1 MNGKKQKR
9 LSMKA
14 GNKHLSALRDT
25 ERSLI
30 RSFQCIKILRW
41 LRGWRRG
48 GGGEQKKYIIHPTT
62 SRGFL
67 LFYSPPPPP
76 PPPTHKKYISHPST
90 SMWFLFFYSPKPRS
104 QVLILIFLNWFT
116 EHSCAYLYFLRCENH
131 FPLVENSVSDNNRD
145 NSLNSFKRRK
155 NYKKGNTRPYIFDVD
170 VRFVIRKKSFS
181 RKSRIYWRICLW
193 ITICGDK
200 W

>member
-41 LRGWRRG
+41 LRGWRG
-48 GGGEQKKYIIHPTT
+48 GGGGGKQKKYII
-62 SRGFL
+62 
-67 LFYSPPPPP
+67 
-76 PPPTHKKYISHPST
+76 HPST

-155 NYKKGNTRPYIFDVD
+155 NYKKGNTRPYVFDVD